1 MPDLEK
7 LRNEFAQQ
15 LRAEAHLHSASLVGA
30 LARVPRER
38 FVGPG
43 PWQIIDLGS
52 GSIAYQQTPD
62 DDPKHLYRNV
72 LVALDASRSLNN
84 GQPGSLAGWLD
95 ALDLQPGERVV
106 HLGCGTGYYTAIMAE
121 MVGPHG
127 GVLAVEIDAALA
139 DQARKN
145 LRPWSQVEVVAAD
158 GSQLEV
164 AERDAIFV
172 NAGATHPAAAW
183 TRSVR
188 SPGGRIILPLTYETS
203 PGMGAGAML
212 LLTARTDREL
222 GVRMLSPVMVF
233 SCTGSRDV
241 SLDPALRAAF
251 AGGGADGL
259 QTLTLLPTHAADEH
273 CWLHCAQYCLALRR
287 TQTQDDHRS
296 N

>member
-1 MPDLEK
+1 MPDLEQ
-7 LRNEFAQQ
+7 LRNEYAQQ
-15 LRAEAHLHSASLVGA
+15 LRAEAHLHSASLVRA
-30 LARVPRER
+30 LARVSRER

-43 PWQIIDLGS
+43 PWQIIDLES

-72 LVALDASRSLNN
+72 LVALDASRMLNN
-84 GQPGSLAGWLD
+84 GHPGSLARWLD

-127 GVLAVEIDAALA
+127 GVLAVEIDATLA

-158 GSQLEV
+158 GSQLEA

-172 NAGATHPAAAW
+172 NAGVTHPPAAW
-183 TRSVR
+183 TSSVR
-188 SPGGRIILPLTYETS
+188 RPGGRIILPLTYETS
-203 PGMGAGAML
+203 PGMTAGAML

-222 GVRMLSPVMVF
+222 SVRTLSPVMIF
-233 SCTGSRDV
+233 SCAGSRDA

-251 AGGGADGL
+251 EGGGADGL
-259 QTLTLLPTHAADEH
+259 QTLTLLPTHAAHEH
-273 CWLHCAQYCLALRR
+273 CWFHCEQYCLAPRR
-287 TQTQDDHRS
+287 TKTQVDSPH
-296 N
+296 